1 MALFTTTPASEM
13 MPIMVMMITNSI
25 WKMTSPSNTPM
36 SEKTTL
42 KPMMNGVV
50 TLLNWLTMMRK
61 DQEQSNEQGF
71 GEERHLLGLFF
82 LLTL

>member
-13 MPIMVMMITNSI
+13 IPIMVMMMTNSI
-25 WKMTSPSNTPM
+25 WKMTSPSNTPI

-61 DQEQSNEQGF
+61 IRNSAMSNA
-71 GEERHLLGLFF
+71 LDKKAISLACSSC
-82 LLTL
+82 